1 MNLKKTVYKTIEITE
16 DEDYGMVVG
25 NIVMDDGEDSSK
37 MLYAE
42 IVKETICNHEEL
54 ANMRAFLDEVYK
66 MMPTIYNEED

>member
-1 MNLKKTVYKTIEITE
+1 MNLKKTVYKTIEIAE
-16 DEDYGMVVG
+16 DEDYGMVIG
-25 NIVMDDGEDSSK
+25 NIVMDDSK